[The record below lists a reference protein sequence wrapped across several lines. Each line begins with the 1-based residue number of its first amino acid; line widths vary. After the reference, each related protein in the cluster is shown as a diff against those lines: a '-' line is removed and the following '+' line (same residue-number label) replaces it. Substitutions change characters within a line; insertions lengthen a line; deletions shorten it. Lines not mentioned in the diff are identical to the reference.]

1 MTYLSC
7 MRLLFTIYFLFAFG
21 VHAQTQ
27 DGAFNCS
34 KHKIS
39 LNKSLQ
45 SLEKS
50 AGSGYDICYHR
61 FQLDVNPNV
70 RYVAGE
76 VTTYFTVQADNF
88 DTIRFDLSD
97 SLMVSNVL
105 RGGTSLSFVQP
116 GNNSLLIDL
125 GLSLDVGAIDSV
137 TIVYGGQ
144 PDSNG
149 FGSFETSTHGSQ
161 PVLWTFSQPYSAR
174 DWWPCKQSLDD
185 KIDSVEF
192 LITVPDT
199 FSVAANGRLLAVE
212 SGVGVDQYHWK
223 MTSPVAYYL
232 LAFAVTNY
240 TKYTVPIS
248 TNSGQ
253 NINVENYVYPE
264 NLMSWMASDE
274 HLSGVMKF
282 YCDRFGDYP
291 FEQYGHAE
299 YSASGGMEHQ
309 MMSFMSGPS
318 KSLIS
323 HELAHQWFG
332 NLVTCGSWEDIW
344 LNEGFATY
352 LTELYEEQV
361 NPADWESFKNYSIAS
376 ITSLPGGSV
385 FVDDTTNVGRMFD
398 YRLTYQKGAYL
409 LHMLR
414 WKLGDETF
422 FQGLK
427 NYLNDPQLRD
437 AFVITDDLKYHFEQA
452 GGQDLTEFFN
462 DWFYGQGF
470 PTYHIEV
477 LQRGGLVYFDIE
489 QTTSHPSVDLFEMPI
504 PIRLIGETEDTIVR
518 LENTS
523 NNERLSAIVP
533 FEVKS
538 VEFDPERWIIS
549 DNNTITFDKRRSVF
563 EVYPNPT
570 VDEVSINMSQ
580 IADQIQIV
588 NSRGKVMWKQEN
600 PSLYSLINVRNWASG
615 AYHVYVSYA
624 DDKDHLIFIVE

>member
-7 MRLLFTIYFLFAFG
+7 MRLLFTIYFLLVFG
-21 VHAQTQ
+21 VYAQTQ
-27 DGAFNCS
+27 DGASTCS
-34 KHKIS
+34 EHKIA

-45 SLEKS
+45 SLQKS
-50 AGSGYDICYHR
+50 VGSGYDIHYQR

-76 VTTYFTVQADNF
+76 VTTYFTVQENNF

-97 SLMVSNVL
+97 SLTVSSVM
-105 RGGTSLSFVQP
+105 RGGASLSFVQS
-116 GNNSLLIDL
+116 GDNSLVIDL
-125 GLSLDVGAIDSV
+125 GLSHNVGATDSV
-137 TIVYGGQ
+137 TIVYEGE

-149 FGSFETSTHGSQ
+149 FGSFETSIHSGQ
-161 PVLWTFSQPYSAR
+161 PSLWTFSQPYSAR

-192 LITVPDT
+192 YITVPDT
-199 FSVAANGRLLAVE
+199 FSVAANGRLLEVF
-212 SGVGVDQYHWK
+212 SGVGMDSYHWEMK
-223 MTSPVAYYL
+223 SPVAYYL
-232 LAFAVTNY
+232 IAFAVTNY
-240 TKYTVPIS
+240 TNYTVPIT
-248 TNSGQ
+248 TNTGQ

-264 NLMSWMASDE
+264 NLTSWMASDE
-274 HLSGVMKF
+274 HLTGVMKF
-282 YCDRFGDYP
+282 FCDRFGDYP
-291 FEQYGHAE
+291 FDQYGHAE
-299 YSASGGMEHQ
+299 YGSSGGMEHQ

-332 NLVTCGSWEDIW
+332 NLVTCASWEDIW

-352 LTELYEEQV
+352 LTELYEEQIS
-361 NPADWESFKNYSIAS
+361 PADWESFKNYSLAS

-414 WKLGDETF
+414 WKLGDVAFYE
-422 FQGLK
+422 GLR
-427 NYLNDPQLRD
+427 NYLNDPQLRNGF
-437 AFVITDDLKYHFEQA
+437 ARTDDLKYQLEA
-452 GGQDLTEFFN
+452 VGGEDLTEFFN

-470 PTYHIEV
+470 PTYHIDV
-477 LQRGGLVYFDIE
+477 LQRGGIVYFDIE
-489 QTTSHPSVDLFEMPI
+489 QTTSHSSVDLFEMPI

-518 LENTS
+518 LENTI
-523 NNERLSAIVP
+523 NIERLSAIVP

-563 EVYPNPT
+563 EVYPNPAAE
-570 VDEVSINMSQ
+570 EVSINMSQ
-580 IADQIQIV
+580 QADQIQVV
-588 NSRGKVMWKQEN
+588 NSKGQVMWKQDN
-600 PSLYSLINVRNWASG
+600 PSLYSLINVRNWSAG
-615 AYHVYVSYA
+615 AYHIYIRKD
-624 DDKDHLIFIVE
+624 DDKDHLMFIVK